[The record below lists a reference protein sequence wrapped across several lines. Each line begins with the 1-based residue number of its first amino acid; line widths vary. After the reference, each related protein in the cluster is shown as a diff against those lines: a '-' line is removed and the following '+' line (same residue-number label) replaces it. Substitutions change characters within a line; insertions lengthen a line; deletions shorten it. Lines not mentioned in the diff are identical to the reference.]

1 MVHWGVIRSIRHRA
15 LRRLYERDDAS
26 RLPPAQLQRIRTVL
40 AYLDAA
46 RTPAE
51 LDLPGLR
58 LHPLKGKLAG
68 YWSVSISANW
78 RIIFRL
84 EDGDVC
90 DVELVDYH

>member
-1 MVHWGVIRSIRHRA
+1 MSAGATSDEWKHHAPDKEGFSA
-15 LRRLYERDDAS
+15 LYR
-26 RLPPAQLQRIRTVL
+26 
-40 AYLDAA
+40 DAA